1 MSTRVA
7 LFLLMR
13 QRLARLSALSL
24 ALLVPLALP
33 AAVGAGRH
41 GAAQGGRLI
50 LESDRLG
57 KSNIFNA
64 GPRGKGKPILD
75 APAGS
80 QNFQPS
86 VSPTGDLAFVSDRSG
101 NSEIFV
107 LAGGEG
113 LTPITHNSSA
123 DFDPTW
129 SPDGSAI
136 AFVSRRKGTNDIFVR
151 DLSGPVSAQR
161 LTPSPSDDITP
172 AWSPDGSA
180 IAYASNRQNG
190 YDLWLVDLS
199 GHSRRIAHLR
209 GAELDPSWSPDG
221 RRLAFTRRRNGNYDV
236 YSIRRD
242 GTGLLR
248 LTSNP
253 TEDSQPAW
261 SPDGSEIA
269 FVRLTDRDYEV
280 FLMGTDGQDQRD
292 VTELHSSIFDIAPA
306 WIPGS
311 SKTDQAP
318 LRAPAAGQASVC
330 GPRSG
335 TNGAD
340 VIQGT
345 PSADVIC
352 GRGGNDTIFG
362 NGGDDV
368 IYGDGGKDKIFGGG
382 GGDDLFGRKGR
393 DTIVGGA
400 GKDRIVSRDR
410 GGKDT
415 GKGGPGRQIDRARSD
430 GVPPDKLIS
439 IEGSL

>member
-1 MSTRVA
+1 MS
-7 LFLLMR
+7 

-24 ALLVPLALP
+24 ALLAPLALP

-41 GAAQGGRLI
+41 GPAQGGTLI

-57 KSNIFNA
+57 KSNIFVA
-64 GPRGKGKPILD
+64 GPRKGKPILE
-75 APAGS
+75 APGGS

-86 VSPTGDLAFVSDRSG
+86 VAPSGDLAFVSDRDG
-101 NSEIFV
+101 DYEIFV
-107 LAGGEG
+107 RVSGEG
-113 LTPITHNSSA
+113 TVPVTQNSSP

-136 AFVSRRKGTNDIFVR
+136 AFVSRRKRTNDIFLR
-151 DLSGPVSAQR
+151 DLGGSAPAQR
-161 LTPSPSDDITP
+161 LTPSPSDDTTP
-172 AWSPDGSA
+172 AWSPDGSV

-209 GAELDPSWSPDG
+209 GAEFDPSWSPDG
-221 RRLAFTRRRNGNYDV
+221 RRLAFTRRQNGNYDI

-248 LTSNP
+248 LTSKP

-269 FVRLTDRDYEV
+269 FVRLTGRDYEV
-280 FLMGTDGQDQRD
+280 FVMGTDGEDQRN
-292 VTELHSSIFDIAPA
+292 VTEQHSSIFDIAPA

-311 SKTDQAP
+311 TKSYRSRV
-318 LRAPAAGQASVC
+318 RAPAAAQASVC

-335 TNGAD
+335 TNGAN

-352 GRGGNDTIFG
+352 GRGGNDTING
-362 NGGDDV
+362 NGGNDV

-382 GGDDLFGRKGR
+382 GGDDLFGGKGR
-393 DTIVGGA
+393 DKIVGGA

-415 GKGGPGRQIDRARSD
+415 DKGGPGRQVDRARSD
-430 GVPPDKLIS
+430 GVPPDKLVS